1 MITECTDAF
10 RRYILLVTKHKIMT
24 RPWTCSGDWPGHWGG
39 SVISAVISREVQG
52 SMETLCLGKSGEVS
66 GIISLGR
73 RIYKYELTIAVF
85 SHQDHQ
91 HTNNDTE
98 TY

>member
-1 MITECTDAF
+1 M
-10 RRYILLVTKHKIMT
+10 
-24 RPWTCSGDWPGHWGG
+24 
-39 SVISAVISREVQG
+39 ISAVISREVQG

-66 GIISLGR
+66 GILSLGR
-73 RIYKYELTIAVF
+73 SICKYELTIAVF